1 MKAGQTELDVDTK
14 VVVKNPNVNNIKEQ
28 KTNLYTIDES
38 AINHKISEI
47 IDANLG
53 RR

>member
-1 MKAGQTELDVDTK
+1 MYRSALWYALDNYTVAD
-14 VVVKNPNVNNIKEQ
+14 IKEQ

-38 AINHKISEI
+38 AVNQKISGI
-47 IDANLG
+47 TDANLG

>member
-1 MKAGQTELDVDTK
+1 MTIDVDTK
-14 VVVKNPNVNNIKEQ
+14 EVVKNPNVNNIKEQ

-38 AINHKISEI
+38 AVNQKISGI